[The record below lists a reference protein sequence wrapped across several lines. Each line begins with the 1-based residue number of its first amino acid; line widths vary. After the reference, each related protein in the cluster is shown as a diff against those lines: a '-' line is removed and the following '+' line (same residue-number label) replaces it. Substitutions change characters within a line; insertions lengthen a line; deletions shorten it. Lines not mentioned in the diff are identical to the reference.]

1 MCYYFSKPYK
11 IILIQIIN
19 ILIEKNG
26 WWFYGLWCLRHFQ
39 QYFIYIVGVIFI
51 GEENRSTRRKP
62 PTYRKLLTNFI
73 TYCCIEYTS
82 PLPEFEFRNLGD
94 RHWLHR

>member
-11 IILIQIIN
+11 IILIQIID

-39 QYFIYIVGVIFI
+39 QYFIYIVRVIFI
-51 GEENRSTRRKP
+51 GEEN
-62 PTYRKLLTNFI
+62 
-73 TYCCIEYTS
+73 
-82 PLPEFEFRNLGD
+82 
-94 RHWLHR
+94 